1 MISLTDYNVIAH
13 QTWRD
18 RKHLWDVAPI
28 RGHVCVFLRS
38 NEETQHGKAA
48 VGCTFFVLNRKDVY
62 RQSRGVVIASSF
74 LSSGKHKY

>member
-38 NEETQHGKAA
+38 NEETKHGKAA
-48 VGCTFFVLNRKDVY
+48 VGYTFFCFK
-62 RQSRGVVIASSF
+62 
-74 LSSGKHKY
+74 